1 MKEQSANKAKLGAF
15 VLIATTF
22 LILGLYY
29 IGSKKNI
36 FHSTINVSA
45 NFNNV
50 NGLVSGNNVRFNGI
64 NVGTVSKVSSS
75 SDTTIKVDFT
85 IDKESTKFIMKNAI
99 ASIGTDGLLGNK
111 LINISPGKEGSKS
124 VEEGSV
130 LITLNPLQMD
140 NALRTLTMTNDNLK
154 VITDNLKGVSEKFNN
169 NNSLWHLLTDSTLAE
184 NVRNA
189 VIRFKVTGDNTA
201 VITGDLSKIVK
212 DIKSGK
218 GSVGAL
224 LTDTTFS
231 HTLNQTIVNIHSISD
246 SVAIISGNFKTISNN
261 LKNGKGSI
269 GTLLT
274 DTMFVHN
281 LNKSMLNVKEG
292 AGNFNENMIAL
303 RHTWPFKKYFK
314 KQEKDKTK
322 K

>member
-1 MKEQSANKAKLGAF
+1 M
-15 VLIATTF
+15 
-22 LILGLYY
+22 
-29 IGSKKNI
+29 
-36 FHSTINVSA
+36 SA

-314 KQEKDKTK
+314 KQDKEKEK